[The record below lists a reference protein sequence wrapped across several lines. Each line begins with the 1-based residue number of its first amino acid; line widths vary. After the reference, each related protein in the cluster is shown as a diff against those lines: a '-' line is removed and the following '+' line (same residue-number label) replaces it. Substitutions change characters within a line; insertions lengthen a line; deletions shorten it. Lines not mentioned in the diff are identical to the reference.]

1 MIDEEDLKKTLDAMG
16 AKIDELSRCI
26 GEKKDFT
33 ESRIR
38 ENPIAYVSGAFVGG
52 LFVGY
57 LLGRKN

>member
-1 MIDEEDLKKTLDAMG
+1 MIDEDDLKKTLDAMG
-16 AKIDELSRCI
+16 AKIDDLSRSI

-33 ESRIR
+33 EARIR

>member
-1 MIDEEDLKKTLDAMG
+1 MIDEEDLKKTLDTLSARV
-16 AKIDELSRCI
+16 DELSRSI
-26 GEKKDFT
+26 GEKKEFT
-33 ESRIR
+33 EAKIR